1 MSMFDNPKLK
11 EVELIYVIINY
22 GKGSKVLKIAKEKG
36 ILGGTIIIGKG
47 TVRNSLLKFLD
58 LNEIRRE
65 IVLMLAEKD
74 VANAALEALDK
85 KINFNKPHNG
95 IAFTTSVT
103 GILGSKSLEGEIDN
117 ERGAKDSMHKLII
130 TIVDKGNAEMVVEAA
145 TKAGS
150 KGGTIINARGSGIH
164 ETCKVFGIEV
174 EPEKELVLILA
185 EKDLTEAIALSIK
198 DELNIDEPGK
208 GIIFILD
215 VNKTYGLA

>member
-22 GKGSKVLKIAKEKG
+22 GKVAKYLKLLRKG
-36 ILGGTIIIGKG
+36 ILGTIIIGKG

-130 TIVDKGNAEMVVEAA
+130 TIVDKGNAETVVEAA

-150 KGGTIINARGSGIH
+150 KGGTIINARGSVSMKPVNLRYRSG
-164 ETCKVFGIEV
+164 TR
-174 EPEKELVLILA
+174 
-185 EKDLTEAIALSIK
+185 
-198 DELNIDEPGK
+198 K
-208 GIIFILD
+208 GIGF
-215 VNKTYGLA
+215 NFSRKGSH